1 MRQKRENQTN
11 EERTTEKLE
20 TKMRVREI
28 RKNRQMRK

>member
-20 TKMRVREI
+20 PKMRVREI
-28 RKNRQMRK
+28 RKKTDK